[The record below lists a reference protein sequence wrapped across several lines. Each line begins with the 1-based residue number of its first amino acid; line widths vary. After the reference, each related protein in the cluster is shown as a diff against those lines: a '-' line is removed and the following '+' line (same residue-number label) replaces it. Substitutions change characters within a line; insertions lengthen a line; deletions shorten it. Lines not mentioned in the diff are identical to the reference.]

1 MNKLALI
8 KEVNEKL
15 NLKANMKRDIVF
27 VYCPEKVGSTSL
39 ISSLRLW
46 NIMSAKVIHIH
57 GEDMLKVFTEVDGVT
72 VNDVIRYNRD
82 IGNKV
87 IVVDIYRTPIEQKM
101 SVFFEKIATFHF
113 NNEERV
119 VNTFS
124 MEKIVCRFNQ
134 IFPYIKNEDYLR
146 ERYDIDTVSIP
157 PFDFVKKFIYVERE
171 GVRYIK
177 IRLQDVNEWPRILGD
192 TLGYKTNRI
201 LKDYETEKKEIGGL
215 YRRFK
220 EEYKIPSNFLDEI
233 RSDRGFMYYLSE
245 TEQREYIDKWSRK
258 MDILFVPFNEVEYN
272 LYKKISREN
281 GSRVEGQR
289 NHYIDEGCICK
300 QCVLRRVWMCK
311 EIEEGRSVERKIDHN
326 EITLENKVNTI
337 ERKRRFLERL
347 KEEIEKI
354 ERKKR
359 K

>member
-124 MEKIVCRFNQ
+124 IEKIVCRFNQ

-146 ERYDIDTVSIP
+146 ERYDIDTIP

-220 EEYKIPSNFLDEI
+220 EEYKIPSNFLDEHRI
-233 RSDRGFMYYLSE
+233 YVLSFRNR
-245 TEQREYIDKWSRK
+245 TE
-258 MDILFVPFNEVEYN
+258 
-272 LYKKISREN
+272 
-281 GSRVEGQR
+281 RVYR
-289 NHYIDEGCICK
+289 
-300 QCVLRRVWMCK
+300 
-311 EIEEGRSVERKIDHN
+311 
-326 EITLENKVNTI
+326 
-337 ERKRRFLERL
+337 
-347 KEEIEKI
+347 
-354 ERKKR
+354 
-359 K
+359 